1 MKLKNLKVGVRVQYK
16 GNLTGILYE
25 GSIPVGCLG
34 TVIIVDGTSAPLVRW
49 DCSPT
54 KWVHVGNLKKVK

>member
-1 MKLKNLKVGVRVQYK
+1 MKLKNLKVDVRVQYE
-16 GNLTGILYE
+16 GNLTGILDE

-34 TVIIVDGTSAPLVRW
+34 TVIKVDGSDIPLVRW
-49 DCSPT
+49 DCSHT